1 VVSQGIVAAGLTLGS
16 FTWTG
21 NFTTLN
27 LIAATT
33 NALNGP
39 WWPADPTT
47 TATTQSS
54 ACC

>member
-1 VVSQGIVAAGLTLGS
+1 MLSQGIVAAGLTLGS

-33 NALNGP
+33 NALNGALVARRP
-39 WWPADPTT
+39 DHY
-47 TATTQSS
+47 ATTQSS